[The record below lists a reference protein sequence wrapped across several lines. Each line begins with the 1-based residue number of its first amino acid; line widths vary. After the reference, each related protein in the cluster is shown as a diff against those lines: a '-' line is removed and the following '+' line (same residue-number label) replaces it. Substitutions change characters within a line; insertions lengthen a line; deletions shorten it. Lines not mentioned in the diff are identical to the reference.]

1 MLHSKLAFLIIVLC
15 LGSICKAQD
24 NFHSI
29 GERREIIAVPD
40 IITDEVDEQLIDT
53 IDTLLFDSESVKNV
67 WTVSMPLDNLH
78 MTSPFGI
85 RRDPLNKR
93 TPRMHSGIDLRA
105 RYEPVR
111 SMFPGT
117 VIESGYSKTGG
128 YYVTVSHGVC
138 ICSYLHL
145 SKIKVRNGYHVSAGE
160 VIAISGASG
169 TRVTGPHLHLSAR
182 YVNGNSKGKYFNP
195 LLLLEFVSARLNE
208 TRYVK

>member
-1 MLHSKLAFLIIVLC
+1 MLYSKFIPILIALC
-15 LGSICKAQD
+15 FCGRSYAQGY
-24 NFHSI
+24 FHSI
-29 GERREIIAVPD
+29 GERRETVAVPD
-40 IITDEVDEQLIDT
+40 TIMDEVDEQFIDSVG
-53 IDTLLFDSESVKNV
+53 TLPFDSESVKNI

-93 TPRMHSGIDLRA
+93 TRRMHSGIDLRA

-111 SMFPGT
+111 SMLPGT

-128 YYVTVSHGVC
+128 YYVSVSHGVC

-145 SKIKVRNGYHVSAGE
+145 SKIKVCDGSHVSAGE

-169 TRVTGPHLHLSAR
+169 SRVTGPHLHLSAR

-195 LLLLEFVSARLNE
+195 LLLLEFVAARLNE
-208 TRYVK
+208 NKLVK

>member
-1 MLHSKLAFLIIVLC
+1 MIYLKLILTLIALC
-15 LGSICKAQD
+15 FCGRSYAQGY
-24 NFHSI
+24 FHSI
-29 GERREIIAVPD
+29 GERREIVVVPVT
-40 IITDEVDEQLIDT
+40 IMDEVDEQLIDSVG
-53 IDTLLFDSESVKNV
+53 TLPFDLESVKNV
-67 WTVSMPLDNLH
+67 WTVSLPLDNLH

-93 TPRMHSGIDLRA
+93 TRRMHSGIDLRA

-111 SMFPGT
+111 SMLPGT

-128 YYVTVSHGVC
+128 YYVSVSHGVC

-145 SKIKVRNGYHVSAGE
+145 SKIKVRNGAHVSAGE

-169 TRVTGPHLHLSAR
+169 SRVTGPHLHLSAR

-195 LLLLEFVSARLNE
+195 LLLLEFVAARLSEN
-208 TRYVK
+208 

>member
-1 MLHSKLAFLIIVLC
+1 MLYFKLILVLIALC
-15 LGSICKAQD
+15 FSDRSYAQGY
-24 NFHSI
+24 FHSI
-29 GERREIIAVPD
+29 GERRETVAVPD
-40 IITDEVDEQLIDT
+40 TIMDEVDEQLIDS
-53 IDTLLFDSESVKNV
+53 IGTLPFDSESVKNV
-67 WTVSMPLDNLH
+67 WTVCLPLDNLH

-93 TPRMHSGIDLRA
+93 TRRMHSGIDLRA

-111 SMFPGT
+111 SMLPGK

-128 YYVTVSHGVC
+128 YYVSVSHGVC

-145 SKIKVRNGYHVSAGE
+145 SKIKVRNGAHVSAGE

-169 TRVTGPHLHLSAR
+169 SRVTGPHLHLSAR

-195 LLLLEFVSARLNE
+195 LLLLEFVAARLNE
-208 TRYVK
+208 NKLVK

>member
-1 MLHSKLAFLIIVLC
+1 M
-15 LGSICKAQD
+15 
-24 NFHSI
+24 
-29 GERREIIAVPD
+29 
-40 IITDEVDEQLIDT
+40 DEVDEQLIDSVG
-53 IDTLLFDSESVKNV
+53 TLPFNSESVKNI

-93 TPRMHSGIDLRA
+93 TRRMHSGIDLRA

-111 SMFPGT
+111 SMLPGT
-117 VIESGYSKTGG
+117 VIESGYSKTSG
-128 YYVTVSHGVC
+128 YYVSVSHGVC

-145 SKIKVRNGYHVSAGE
+145 SKIKVRNGAHVSAGD

-169 TRVTGPHLHLSAR
+169 SRVTGPHLHLSAR

-195 LLLLEFVSARLNE
+195 LLLLEFVAARLNE
-208 TRYVK
+208 NKLVK

>member
-1 MLHSKLAFLIIVLC
+1 MLYTMLIPILIALC
-15 LGSICKAQD
+15 FCGRSYAQGY
-24 NFHSI
+24 FHSI
-29 GERREIIAVPD
+29 GERRETVAVPD
-40 IITDEVDEQLIDT
+40 TIMDDVDEQLIDSVG
-53 IDTLLFDSESVKNV
+53 TLPFHSKAVKNV

-93 TPRMHSGIDLRA
+93 TRRMHSGIDLRA

-111 SMFPGT
+111 SMLPGT

-128 YYVTVSHGVC
+128 YYVSVSHGVC

-145 SKIKVRNGYHVSAGE
+145 SKIKVSNGAHVSAGE

-169 TRVTGPHLHLSAR
+169 SRVTGPHLHLSAR
-182 YVNGNSKGKYFNP
+182 YVNDNSKGKYFNP
-195 LLLLEFVSARLNE
+195 LLLLEFVAARLNE
-208 TRYVK
+208 NKLVK